1 MRRNRTWRRR
11 PPHSVLVVDSGAT
24 SFYVIVTY
32 ILVHVQFY
40 IDVGGAERGADDAS
54 SSECESTSVRAS
66 PRGAGCGGRR
76 VRKQATTVKTLDIV
90 RRLDI
95 VNLPPTSRAA
105 GATARRE
112 LVSCA
117 GGRGKPLQCMPYMSM
132 PSHNAYCTCQIGQNM

>member
-54 SSECESTSVRAS
+54 SSESREHFRS
-66 PRGAGCGGRR
+66 R
-76 VRKQATTVKTLDIV
+76 VPPGSGVWGQTRPKTGD
-90 RRLDI
+90 
-95 VNLPPTSRAA
+95 N
-105 GATARRE
+105 
-112 LVSCA
+112 
-117 GGRGKPLQCMPYMSM
+117 
-132 PSHNAYCTCQIGQNM
+132 GQNAGHSSPAGHC